1 MSKRSR
7 FLTHVL
13 TSGKHLL
20 TLINEILDL
29 SKIEAGRMELEVQAA
44 VIRDILEG
52 AESTMRPLAAKKTID
67 LRVETNGRI
76 PLFDM
81 DPARIRQGS

>member
-1 MSKRSR
+1 
-7 FLTHVL
+7 
-13 TSGKHLL
+13 
-20 TLINEILDL
+20 
-29 SKIEAGRMELEVQAA
+29 
-44 VIRDILEG
+44 
-52 AESTMRPLAAKKTID
+52 MRPLAAKKTID